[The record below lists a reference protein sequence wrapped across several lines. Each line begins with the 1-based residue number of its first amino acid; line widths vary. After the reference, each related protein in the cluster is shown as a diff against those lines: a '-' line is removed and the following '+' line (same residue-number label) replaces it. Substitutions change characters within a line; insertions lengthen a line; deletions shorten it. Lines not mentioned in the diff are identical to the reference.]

1 MPDTQFARRLR
12 EIKQERRTTVR
23 AIATRAHYSKSYV
36 QDLLCGNRP
45 PTPEA
50 ARELDTA
57 LDAGGELIALAALG
71 EHQPAGDELNALDL
85 ARRVEA
91 TDVSDETLD
100 QLQQA
105 FDNLASAYS
114 VLPPADLINRLR
126 HHLGYISQL
135 LDARMTLR
143 QRQRL
148 ITIGGW
154 LSLLAGTV
162 HIDLHQH
169 PAAAAR
175 LRTAD
180 RIAGHADQPA
190 IRAWCL
196 ETRAWE
202 VLTAGD
208 YRAAVDLSQQAQ
220 ALAPRGSSVEIQAAA
235 QEGRAWARLGQRAE
249 TRAVLDRV
257 HHLAAGLERPDR
269 PEHHYHYD
277 PDKAVAYTATTLAW
291 AGDPAAEEFA
301 RSVVDQLAAEG
312 TRPRRIAS
320 ARLDLGLALLAAGQ
334 PDEAAHVAIAAIGS
348 GRVVPSNWWRAT
360 EVVRGVEVA
369 GIGEAADLREVYE
382 EHRPRA

>member
-257 HHLAAGLERPDR
+257 HHLVAGLERPDR